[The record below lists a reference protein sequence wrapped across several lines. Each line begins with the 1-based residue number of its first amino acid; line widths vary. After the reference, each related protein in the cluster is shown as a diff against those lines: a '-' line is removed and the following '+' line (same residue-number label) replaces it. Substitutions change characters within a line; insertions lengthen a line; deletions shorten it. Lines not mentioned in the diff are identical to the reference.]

1 MESEWQKER
10 SVGISGISNDE
21 QGMANIEVE
30 VPGFT
35 AGNETLCV
43 LRAFVVNRK

>member
-1 MESEWQKER
+1 M
-10 SVGISGISNDE
+10 SNFE
-21 QGMANIEVE
+21 QGMANVEVE
-30 VPGFT
+30 VPGFA